1 MALAHAIAERIHG
14 LRYEDLTPTALEWT
28 RAAFIDTVGVTLAG
42 TVEDGP
48 RFLMRVLGIAEASG
62 PSLIFAS
69 RRRTSPLDAV
79 LVNGT
84 ASHALDYNDVSG
96 VLGGHPSAM
105 LIPAMLPL
113 AELVGANGRDLA
125 LAYVVGSA
133 TECRI
138 ARGDRMVHL
147 ARTHDLTPERV
158 EMIEIIPHPRRL
170 PHIDNPDPRTPLA
183 AKFSVQYVVGR
194 ALADRAVR
202 LEHFEGDAQSDPT
215 IRELMARTRARP
227 HLEMADD
234 SPLQWGAE
242 VVVTTRDGQRLASRL
257 DDFERRGPGGLLMTE
272 EELWEKFSD
281 CARRSLERDKVVPL
295 FERLSRIE
303 ALDTISDRMRWLE
316 GDV

>member
-84 ASHALDYNDVSG
+84 ASHALDG
-96 VLGGHPSAM
+96 VLGGHPSVM

-125 LAYVVGSA
+125 WPMSSGSRRNA
-133 TECRI
+133 ASHAAI
-138 ARGDRMVHL
+138 AWCIR
-147 ARTHDLTPERV
+147 
-158 EMIEIIPHPRRL
+158 
-170 PHIDNPDPRTPLA
+170 
-183 AKFSVQYVVGR
+183 R
-194 ALADRAVR
+194 AL
-202 LEHFEGDAQSDPT
+202 
-215 IRELMARTRARP
+215 
-227 HLEMADD
+227 
-234 SPLQWGAE
+234 
-242 VVVTTRDGQRLASRL
+242 
-257 DDFERRGPGGLLMTE
+257 MT
-272 EELWEKFSD
+272 
-281 CARRSLERDKVVPL
+281 
-295 FERLSRIE
+295 
-303 ALDTISDRMRWLE
+303 
-316 GDV
+316 